1 MFQSKPC
8 SSILKL
14 MYFLR
19 SMHHKTF
26 TIWIFSEDEFFF
38 KKDCFRDFLRL
49 CALPPTVSVIILHYA
64 LWYQCIQIF
73 SLLLWNG
80 KELPAFSQ
88 WSLDPLS
95 AMLSVL
101 DKKRVW
107 ASFWVLRESFEATVP
122 KHDMH
127 VISYKD
133 VTENTQ
139 LLTKYE
145 KLTLAFF
152 RSDSFLLSID
162 QDKVSRVHYI

>member
-1 MFQSKPC
+1 MV
-8 SSILKL
+8 
-14 MYFLR
+14 R
-19 SMHHKTF
+19 S
-26 TIWIFSEDEFFF
+26 
-38 KKDCFRDFLRL
+38 CQ
-49 CALPPTVSVIILHYA
+49 PSV
-64 LWYQCIQIF
+64 
-73 SLLLWNG
+73 NG
-80 KELPAFSQ
+80 PLI
-88 WSLDPLS
+88 LS

-152 RSDSFLLSID
+152 RNDSFLLSID
-162 QDKVSRVHYI
+162 QDKVIGVHYI